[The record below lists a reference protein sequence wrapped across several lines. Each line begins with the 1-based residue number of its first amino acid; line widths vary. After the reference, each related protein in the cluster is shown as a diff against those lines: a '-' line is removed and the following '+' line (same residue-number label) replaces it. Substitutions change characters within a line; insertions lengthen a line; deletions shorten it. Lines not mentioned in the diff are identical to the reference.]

1 VNFALGTVEKSMDGV
16 TIKDQNDR
24 VVITYDATQAKKSYL
39 GGCFFILFYIIWFPF
54 TLAMTFLLIKE
65 PTNLFLWIWLIGGYA
80 GVILVPITLR
90 EWSAKEKYVFSS
102 SELRLQ
108 FNTLF
113 RPKQILLTPDDNP
126 KITFG
131 GEGDETVY
139 SINIYYDKKNR
150 QKRVLLAFF
159 LNHDDKYRLFKEL
172 KRYMIMYKLQPNIES

>member
-1 VNFALGTVEKSMDGV
+1 MDGV

-39 GGCFFILFYIIWFPF
+39 GGCFFILFYIIWLPF

-90 EWSAKEKYVFSS
+90 EWSAKEKYVFSA

-139 SINIYYDKKNR
+139 SINIYYDKNNR

-159 LNHDDKYRLFKEL
+159 LNHDDKYRLFK
-172 KRYMIMYKLQPNIES
+172 P